1 MNDYRKQILGC
12 WLGKCIGGTLGGPW
26 EGQDGPFTLTF
37 YDPVP
42 TRMMP
47 NDDLDLQVV
56 WLEKLRET
64 GGVVSA
70 RHLADAW
77 REHVDFHP
85 DEYGIALR
93 SLGRGLYP
101 PFSGA
106 FDNPFRDG
114 MGCAIRTE
122 LWACLAP
129 GDPDRAAALAEADG
143 CVDHVGDGLDAA
155 RFLAALESLAFVERD
170 RETLL
175 DAALARIPA
184 DGRLAHAISDT
195 RRWWAETRDW
205 AETRRRI
212 LAAHNPENWTDVAP
226 NLAFIVLGWL
236 AGDGDFAASLC
247 AAVNCGHDA
256 DCTGATLGALL
267 GILDPDGIPERWS
280 APIGR
285 GVVLSPGIV
294 GMHPPADIDAMTDAI
309 LALAPHVSLLPTPSD
324 RHTALVADTPLRV
337 ELTYPAS
344 GAFAPGR
351 EEPVRL
357 VVTNPTDEVFEG
369 SVAPSASEGWSC
381 HCPVS
386 MESIRLAPGERLDEW
401 LGITAPSG
409 EDGQD
414 ARSPNTPR
422 PYRNAL
428 RLEFRSGS
436 FEWTATAG
444 LPLTIPCLLDGRPAE
459 LPTHD
464 IPLGANGT
472 RFAARF
478 VVPARGTYRIVLCA
492 PAHVRFSIDGKEVC
506 DNDSRG
512 MVSAIHRT
520 TGAHADVALA
530 SGAHTLEAEFGP
542 AAAGDAAR
550 LSIGEPASWRLVG
563 NLEFLPL

>member
-1 MNDYRKQILGC
+1 MDTLRKRILGC

-26 EGQDGPFTLTF
+26 EGQNGPFSLTF

-42 TRMMP
+42 DRMMP

-64 GGVVSA
+64 GGAVSC
-70 RHLADAW
+70 RILADAW
-77 REHVDFHP
+77 RDHVDFHP

-155 RFLAALESLAFVERD
+155 RFLAALESLAFVEHD

-175 DAALARIPA
+175 DAAIARIPA
-184 DGRLAHAISDT
+184 DGRLARAISDT
-195 RRWWAETRDW
+195 RRWWAETHDW

-212 LAAHNPENWTDVAP
+212 LDAHNPENWTDVAP

-267 GILDPDGIPERWS
+267 GILDPDAIPERWS

-285 GVVLSPGIV
+285 GIVLSPGIV
-294 GMHPPADIDAMTDAI
+294 GMHPPADIDAMTDEI
-309 LALAPHVSLLPTPSD
+309 LALAPHIRFAPTPAD
-324 RHTALVADTPLRV
+324 PRTALVADKPLRV
-337 ELTYPAS
+337 ELTYPES
-344 GAFAPGR
+344 GALAP
-351 EEPVRL
+351 ECENELRL
-357 VVTNPTDEVFEG
+357 AIENTTDAPFDG
-369 SVAPSASEGWSC
+369 SVALSC
-381 HCPVS
+381 PGQWRVRCPAGFDHV
-386 MESIRLAPGERLDEW
+386 RLAPGERLAEA
-401 LGITAPSG
+401 IVVVPTS
-409 EDGQD
+409 D
-414 ARSPNTPR
+414 APR
-422 PYRNAL
+422 PCLNPL
-428 RLEFRSGS
+428 RLTFRSGTL
-436 FEWTATAG
+436 EWTVTAG
-444 LPLTIPCLLDGRPAE
+444 LPLTIPCQMNGKPTE

-464 IPLGANGT
+464 IPLGADGT

-492 PAHVRFSIDGKEVC
+492 PARVRFSIDGKAVC

-520 TGAHADVALA
+520 TGAHADVTLA
-530 SGAHTLEAEFGP
+530 SGAHLLEADIGP
-542 AAAGDAAR
+542 APAGTAAR

-563 NLEFLPL
+563 NLEFRTVTQ